1 MKVGII
7 GYGWVAGAHIEADG
21 NIVVF
26 GSLRGLAHAGARGD
40 ERSVIISFDLGS
52 PQIRIADHIGFT
64 GEEPVAP
71 EPAESQGFAKMR
83 GEVVGG
89 ISNLLRRGRITQRD
103 FSPEIAWVEDGEIR
117 IGNYQGR
124 LPA

>member
-1 MKVGII
+1 MV
-7 GYGWVAGAHIEADG
+7 YGDVNAGAHIEADG

-52 PQIRIADHIGFT
+52 PQIRIGDHIGFT

-71 EPAESQGFAKMR
+71 EAPEPQGFARMR
-83 GEVVGG
+83 GDVVGG
-89 ISNLLRRGRITQRD
+89 ISNLLRRGRMVQRD
-103 FSPEIAWVEDGEIR
+103 FSPEIAWVEEGEIR
-117 IGNYQGR
+117 IGSYQGR